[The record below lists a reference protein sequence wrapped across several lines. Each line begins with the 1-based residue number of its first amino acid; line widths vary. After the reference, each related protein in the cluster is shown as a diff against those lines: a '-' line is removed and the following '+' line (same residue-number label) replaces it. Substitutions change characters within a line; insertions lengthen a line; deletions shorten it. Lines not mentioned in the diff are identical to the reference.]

1 QDLLAWKGDPSV
13 RVRVSNSLLSDV
25 PLQLVPWDM
34 ESRRLIASGQM
45 PWRNR
50 FAGDG
55 SDLFASPLAALL
67 SPFTWPR
74 LAFGLEGWEWTVL
87 LKLLVAAAS
96 MWWLARL
103 VARGRRAGVFPPPKP
118 QPAP

>member
-1 QDLLAWKGDPSV
+1 MRRALIASTLAVLALIYVAPAFQPGRVMVPMDIPQDLLAWKGDPSV

-74 LAFGLEGWEWTVL
+74 LAL
-87 LKLLVAAAS
+87 
-96 MWWLARL
+96 
-103 VARGRRAGVFPPPKP
+103 
-118 QPAP
+118 